1 MRRNIG
7 TRRRWQRRPK
17 HGDARGPNIV
27 APNLPESDRA
37 CKDRV
42 ARIIAADITDE
53 RGNRLGGTAES
64 VDHRQQGVRREVV
77 LTRRAR
83 RHGGTRR
90 RRRRRG

>member
-1 MRRNIG
+1 MLRNLG
-7 TRRRWQRRPK
+7 TRRRWQRSPK
-17 HGDARGPNIV
+17 HGNARWPNIV

-42 ARIIAADITDE
+42 ARSIAADSTDE

-64 VDHRQQGVRREVV
+64 VDHRQHGARREVV
-77 LTRRAR
+77 LTHRAR